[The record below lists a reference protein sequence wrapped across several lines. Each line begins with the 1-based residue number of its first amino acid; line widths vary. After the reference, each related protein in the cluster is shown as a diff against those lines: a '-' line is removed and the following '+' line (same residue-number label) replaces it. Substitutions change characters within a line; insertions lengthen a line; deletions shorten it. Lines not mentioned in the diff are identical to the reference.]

1 MKLAP
6 VAPANNKQVN
16 FIENSHV
23 GKVAIRGVGG
33 FLDRGESHIVTV
45 SRSCRS
51 GVVTGTVLFPV
62 VILVQ
67 CFPV

>member
-16 FIENSHV
+16 FIKNSHV

-33 FLDRGESHIVTV
+33 FLIEMTPRRGREAAA
-45 SRSCRS
+45 
-51 GVVTGTVLFPV
+51 P
-62 VILVQ
+62 
-67 CFPV
+67 